1 MDRVEVL
8 NRVGG
13 LLLLPNTE
21 LATTRQVAE
30 FFGVGYQVVNKLLHR
45 NREELEANGMKV
57 IPRREIKELV
67 IKELVYEDSMSLY
80 KISKRGET
88 FFNKRTI
95 LLVGFMLRDSK
106 IVQEFRNQV
115 LNVIEN
121 STDEVKTMEITQV
134 HD

>member
-21 LATTRQVAE
+21 SATTRQVAE
-30 FFGVGYQVVNKLLHR
+30 FYGVGYQVVNKLLHR